1 MKRVTCRFV
10 FFLSA
15 VLGLAVLNPG
25 VASAQAAPAVLRA
38 TTYVVK
44 RTDNLASIAQRNE
57 TSVEV
62 LMRANHLKNARV
74 IRAGQRLAVPARLAA
89 VAAPVGLPAGV
100 PARGKAIYVSISQ
113 QRMTVYSNGQ
123 AVYKWLVS
131 TGLRNGTKA
140 GAFRVQS
147 KYPEAW
153 ASTWSLRMPFWLGIY
168 NVGRIENGIHALP
181 INKRGVKLWSG
192 LLGRPASFGCVIL
205 GSQNAAT
212 LYRWAPMGTP
222 VIITR

>member
-15 VLGLAVLNPG
+15 VLGLTVLNPG
-25 VASAQAAPAVLRA
+25 AATAQNAPIRA
-38 TTYVVK
+38 TIYVVK
-44 RTDNLASIAQRNE
+44 RTDSLASIALRTE

-62 LMRANHLKNARV
+62 LMRANHLKNARA
-74 IRAGQRLAVPARLAA
+74 IRAGQRLAVPARPAA
-89 VAAPVGLPAGV
+89 ISAPAALPAGV
-100 PARGKAIYVSISQ
+100 PARGKAIYVSISK

-123 AVYKWLVS
+123 AVYKWVVS
-131 TGLRNGTKA
+131 TGLRNGTRA
-140 GAFRVQS
+140 GSFRVQS

-153 ASTWSLRMPFWLGIY
+153 ASIWSLRMPYWLGIY

-181 INKRGVKLWSG
+181 INKRGVKLWAG
-192 LLGRPASFGCVIL
+192 LLGRPSSFGCVIL
-205 GSQNAAT
+205 GTQNAAT

>member
-10 FFLSA
+10 FFFA
-15 VLGLAVLNPG
+15 AMLGLSVLTPGAAVARAP
-25 VASAQAAPAVLRA
+25 VAGSI
-38 TTYVVK
+38 YVVK
-44 RTDNLASIAQRNE
+44 RMDSLAAIAQRHQ
-57 TSVEV
+57 TSVAV
-62 LMRANHLKNARV
+62 LMRANHLKTARAL
-74 IRAGQRLAVPARLAA
+74 RAGQRLTIAAAPKAA
-89 VAAPVGLPAGV
+89 VAAPAGLPAGV

-113 QRMTVYSNGQ
+113 QRMTVYSNGK

-131 TGLRNGTKA
+131 TGLKNGTKA

-153 ASTWSLRMPFWLGIY
+153 ASTWSLRMPYWIGIY
-168 NVGRIENGIHALP
+168 YVGRIENGIHALP

-205 GSQNAAT
+205 GTQNAQT

-222 VIITR
+222 VIIQR